1 MSSNIYE
8 NMIRIKFYNFDNSN
22 DIIKLITNK
31 DSNNNII

>member
-1 MSSNIYE
+1 MNSNIYE